1 MVGSENVG
9 QRGRLMH
16 PSVAA
21 VMQSDGSKGREESP
35 KGVASS
41 KLSSRERAI
50 LAARTAADNRA
61 KDVLVLDM
69 TEIVRWTDYLVVATG
84 ASRRQ
89 MRTVADA
96 VEKAFADVGDR
107 KIGIEGYELGEWIV
121 VDFADVVLH
130 VFTEE
135 KRGYYEI
142 EHLWGDA
149 PRVEWERPDP
159 QPADPRG

>member
-1 MVGSENVG
+1 
-9 QRGRLMH
+9 
-16 PSVAA
+16 
-21 VMQSDGSKGREESP
+21 MQTDGSQEQGATP
-35 KGVASS
+35 KRVAGSTV
-41 KLSSRERAI
+41 SSRDRAI
-50 LAARTAADNRA
+50 LAARTAADTRA

-69 TEIVRWTDYLVVATG
+69 TEIVRWTDYLVVATS

-89 MRTVADA
+89 MRSVADA
-96 VEKAFADVGDR
+96 VEKALAEVGDR
-107 KIGIEGYELGEWIV
+107 KIGVEGYELGEWIV

-149 PRVEWERPDP
+149 PRVEWERPNP
-159 QPADPRG
+159 QSAAPRD